1 MRAINS
7 ASAWPVRRRQE
18 MRNEAEARL
27 DKYFAQVERMI
38 AAERLTR
45 FHSVR
50 QSERLARKTNS

>member
-1 MRAINS
+1 
-7 ASAWPVRRRQE
+7 